1 MSESFDVIVVGY
13 GLAGAISAIEAH
25 DAGAKVLLIEKEPFA
40 GGISICA
47 GGGARIADDAAKA
60 FSYFK
65 ASNAGTT
72 PEPVLMAL
80 AQGTVELAD
89 YVHKLAEP
97 FGAVVSLS
105 PVRGNYALPGYDTWG
120 YVRIEEIPGFDPA
133 AEYPHVRAEG
143 EIEGRNMFK
152 IAQEHVSRRNIT
164 VRLGTPVRQLLHEGG
179 EITGVVCDQEI
190 PAHRAVI
197 LACGGFE
204 SSTELQ
210 RQFWSTPPVRA
221 VATFGNT
228 GDGIR
233 MAQAV
238 GAGLWHMWHYHGVYG
253 FHHPDPAFR
262 LGIRIRRMRNWTP
275 GVTSNHN
282 NPMSWIIVDQRGKRF
297 MNEYDPYMQD
307 TNHRP
312 MALYDPITQSY
323 PRIPAVLLVDAKGR
337 QLYTLCEP
345 IYSDPA
351 IAARFG
357 KCSLKEFDELV
368 LVTRPTLNDIGEEF
382 ALDRDT
388 FAASI
393 AAWNAACAAGI
404 DREFGRPPG
413 SMMPILEPPFSAA
426 KVWPI
431 VSNTQGGLP
440 HDEDQRVLNTFGE
453 PIRRLFV
460 AGELGSVFGHLYLS
474 GGNYSE
480 CLVAGRI
487 AGVQAASLER
497 RRSVHASARAA
508 PATAHLIGART

>member
-1 MSESFDVIVVGY
+1 MIEAFDVIVVGY
-13 GLAGAISAIEAH
+13 GLAGAVSAIEAH
-25 DAGAKVLLIEKEPFA
+25 DAGAKVLLLDKEPFA

-47 GGGARIADDAAKA
+47 GGGARIADDANKA
-60 FSYFK
+60 FAYLK

-72 PEPVLMAL
+72 PDSVLMAL
-80 AQGTVELAD
+80 ARGVVELED
-89 YVHKLAEP
+89 YVRKLAEP
-97 FGAVVSLS
+97 FSAVVSVS
-105 PVRGNYALPGYDTWG
+105 PVRGNYALPGYETWG
-120 YVRIEEIPGFDPA
+120 YVRVEEIPGFDPA

-164 VRLGTPVRQLLHEGG
+164 VRLGTPVQRLLHEGG

-190 PAHRAVI
+190 LARRAVI

-204 SSTELQ
+204 SSVELQ

-262 LGIRIRRMRNWTP
+262 FGIRIRRMRNWTP
-275 GVTSNHN
+275 GVKSDHN
-282 NPMSWIIVDQRGKRF
+282 NPMSWIIVDQCGKRF

-323 PRIPAVLLVDAKGR
+323 PRIPAVLLADAKGR

-351 IAARFG
+351 TAARFG
-357 KCSLKEFDELV
+357 KYSLKEFDEQV
-368 LVTRPTLNDIGEEF
+368 LVTRPTLGEIANEF
-382 ALDRDT
+382 GLDGDT
-388 FAASI
+388 LNASI
-393 AAWNAACAAGI
+393 AAWNAACVSGV
-404 DREFGRPPG
+404 DREFGRPSG
-413 SMMPILEPPFSAA
+413 SMMSILEPPFSAA
-426 KVWPI
+426 NVWPI
-431 VSNTQGGLP
+431 VSNTQGGLA
-440 HDEDQRVLNTFGE
+440 HDKDQRVLNSLGQ

-487 AGVQAASLER
+487 AGLQAACLEA
-497 RRSVHASARAA
+497 RRSEPADAGDA
-508 PATAHLIGART
+508 PATVHRIVTRT

>member
-1 MSESFDVIVVGY
+1 MPESFDVIVVGY

-25 DAGAKVLLIEKEPFA
+25 DAGASVLLVEKEPFA

-47 GGGARIADDAAKA
+47 GGGARIADDAGKA
-60 FSYFK
+60 FAYLA

-72 PEPVLMAL
+72 PDSVLMAL
-80 AQGTVELAD
+80 ARGMTELEG
-89 YVHKLAEP
+89 YVRKLGEP
-97 FGAVVSLS
+97 LGAVVSTS
-105 PVRGNYALPGYDTWG
+105 PVRGNYALPGYETWG
-120 YVRIEEIPGFDPA
+120 YARVEEIPGFDPVA
-133 AEYPHVRAEG
+133 AYPHVRAEG
-143 EIEGRNMFK
+143 EIEGRNMFR
-152 IAQEHVSRRNIT
+152 IAEAQVARRHIA
-164 VRLGTPVRQLLHEGG
+164 VRLGTPVERLLHADG
-179 EITGVVCDQEI
+179 EVAGVVCGDEI
-190 PAHRAVI
+190 AARRAVI

-204 SSTELQ
+204 SSVELQ
-210 RQFWSTPPVRA
+210 RQFWSTPPVRP

-275 GVTSNHN
+275 GVTARHN
-282 NPMSWIIVDQRGKRF
+282 NPMSWIIVDQRGQRF

-323 PRIPAVLLVDAKGR
+323 PRIPAVLIVDAAGR
-337 QLYTLCEP
+337 ERYTLCEP
-345 IYSDPA
+345 IYSDPPT
-351 IAARFG
+351 AARFG
-357 KCSLKEFDELV
+357 RLSLKEFDEQV
-368 LVTRPTLNDIGEEF
+368 LMTRPTLDEIADAFG
-382 ALDRDT
+382 LPRDT
-388 FAASI
+388 FNASVD
-393 AAWNAACAAGI
+393 AWNAACAAGL
-404 DREFGRPPG
+404 DRAFGRPPG
-413 SMMPILEPPFSAA
+413 SMLPIREPPFSAA
-426 KVWPI
+426 QVWPI

-440 HDEDQRVLNTFGE
+440 HDDDQRVLDSFGQ
-453 PIRRLFV
+453 PIRRLLV

-487 AGVQAASLER
+487 AG
-497 RRSVHASARAA
+497 ARAA
-508 PATAHLIGART
+508 ALPPRRSADEDTGAAAGARRVAGRA

>member
-25 DAGAKVLLIEKEPFA
+25 DAGAKVLLVEKEPFA

-47 GGGARIADDAAKA
+47 GGGARIADDAGKA
-60 FSYFK
+60 FAYLK

-80 AQGTVELAD
+80 ARGVVELED
-89 YVHKLAEP
+89 YVRKLGEP
-97 FGAVVSLS
+97 FGAVVSTS
-105 PVRGNYALPGYDTWG
+105 PVRGNYALPGYETWG
-120 YVRIEEIPGFDPA
+120 YVRVEQIPGFDPA

-143 EIEGRNMFK
+143 EIEGRNMFR
-152 IAQEHVSRRNIT
+152 IAEAQVARRNIT
-164 VRLGTPVRQLLHEGG
+164 VRLGTPVERLLHEDG
-179 EITGVVCDQEI
+179 EITGVVCGEEKI
-190 PAHRAVI
+190 AARRAVI

-204 SSTELQ
+204 SSVELQ
-210 RQFWSTPPVRA
+210 QQFWSTPPVRA

-233 MAQAV
+233 MAQAA

-275 GVTSNHN
+275 GVASKHS
-282 NPMSWIIVDQRGKRF
+282 NPMSWIIVDQRGQRF

-323 PRIPAVLLVDAKGR
+323 PRIPAVLIVDARGR
-337 QLYTLCEP
+337 ELHTLCEP

-351 IAARFG
+351 TAARFG
-357 KCSLKEFDELV
+357 KLSLKEFDEQV
-368 LVTRPTLNDIGEEF
+368 LARKPTLDEIADAFG
-382 ALDRDT
+382 LPRDT
-388 FAASI
+388 LNASVG
-393 AAWNAACAAGI
+393 AWNAACAAGV
-404 DREFGRPPG
+404 DRELGRPPG
-413 SMMPILEPPFSAA
+413 SMMPISEPPFSAA
-426 KVWPI
+426 HVWPI

-440 HDEDQRVLNTFGE
+440 HDEEQRVLDSFGQ

-480 CLVAGRI
+480 CLVAGRV
-487 AGVQAASLER
+487 AGAKAAALPPRGLPHAEEHRSTCAAMRLE
-497 RRSVHASARAA
+497 A
-508 PATAHLIGART
+508 